1 MEKYNPPALAW
12 NGRPI
17 KSTDEQIASI
27 LMPMF
32 DTYPSA
38 KRNDNMVDMYVKML
52 RDIDPVSLAQAVL
65 QAMAGSEFLPTIA
78 AIRKAHEETK
88 RAPGPSSQSETS
100 QRRFAPSKTFRLDPE
115 EDKRQRM
122 ERLRQ
127 TRHWGDKYA

>member
-27 LMPMF
+27 LNPMF

-38 KRNDNMVDMYVKML
+38 KKNENMVDMYVKML

-78 AIRKAHEETK
+78 AIRKAYESEQ
-88 RAPGPSSQSETS
+88 RPPGPRNDVDPRTLKDIPE
-100 QRRFAPSKTFRLDPE
+100 RTFRLDPE

-127 TRHWGDKYA
+127 TKGWGSKYA